1 MSEITDKYERY
12 FSLEEDFMNYKVDDL
27 LYGYMFYHATPIEES
42 EDKVKFY
49 LRIKKYNTMR
59 KNLKKLL
66 DVDIKT
72 LKRHLDLLM
81 NNGLIW
87 KEMMKI
93 NDKDEEVFIFKS
105 DDFIGK
111 YQKVNYTM
119 LEYLIRTSSK
129 QKIKMYIYLLDK
141 YQWKKRENEP
151 PYLFTKRELLG
162 MLGYSQDVSST
173 SMSYGIVSDN
183 LDSLY
188 REGAIVFEVV
198 KTQEKV
204 DNGKK
209 VVPVER
215 LKLVWMAEA
224 LDELRPVPETE

>member
-27 LYGYMFYHATPIEES
+27 LYGYMFYHATPIEEGIG
-42 EDKVKFY
+42 KLKFY

-66 DVDIKT
+66 DVDTKT
-72 LKRHLDLLM
+72 LKRHLDLLI
-81 NNGLIW
+81 NKGLIW
-87 KEMMKI
+87 KEIMKI

-141 YQWKKRENEP
+141 YQWKLKQND
-151 PYLFTKRELLG
+151 YYIFTKRELLG
-162 MLGYSQDVSST
+162 VLGYETKNISST
-173 SMSYGIVSDN
+173 DMSYGIVSDN

-188 REGAIVFEVV
+188 REGALIFEVV
-198 KTQEKV
+198 KMKDKME
-204 DNGKK
+204 NGRE
-209 VVPVER
+209 VLVER
-215 LKLVWMAEA
+215 LKLTWMAEA

>member
-111 YQKVNYTM
+111 YQKVNYTI

-141 YQWKKRENEP
+141 YQWKRKENDC
-151 PYLFTKRELLG
+151 YLFTKRELLG
-162 MLGYSQDVSST
+162 VLGYETKNISST
-173 SMSYGIVSDN
+173 DMSYGIVSDN

-188 REGAIVFEVV
+188 REGALIFEVV
-198 KTQEKV
+198 KMKEKME
-204 DNGKK
+204 NGRE
-209 VVPVER
+209 VLVER
-215 LKLVWMAEA
+215 LKLTWMAEA

>member
-27 LYGYMFYHATPIEES
+27 LYGYMFYHATPIEEGVN
-42 EDKVKFY
+42 KMKFY
-49 LRIKKYNTMR
+49 LRMKKYNTMR

-66 DVDIKT
+66 DVDTKT
-72 LKRHLDLLM
+72 LKRHLDLLI

-87 KEMMKI
+87 KETMKI

-141 YQWKKRENEP
+141 YQWKLKQKDC
-151 PYLFTKRELLG
+151 YIFTKRELLG
-162 MLGYSQDVSST
+162 ILGYETKNISST
-173 SMSYGIVSDN
+173 DMSYGIVSDN

-188 REGAIVFEVV
+188 REGALIFEVV
-198 KTQEKV
+198 KMKDKME
-204 DNGKK
+204 NGRE
-209 VVPVER
+209 VLVER
-215 LKLVWMAEA
+215 LKLTWIAEA
-224 LDELRPVPETE
+224 LEELRPVPVSE

>member
-1 MSEITDKYERY
+1 
-12 FSLEEDFMNYKVDDL
+12 MNYKVDDL
-27 LYGYMFYHATPIEES
+27 LYGYMFYHATPIEEGVN
-42 EDKVKFY
+42 KMKFY
-49 LRIKKYNTMR
+49 LRMKKYNTMR

-87 KEMMKI
+87 KETMKI

-111 YQKVNYTM
+111 YQKVNYTI

-141 YQWKKRENEP
+141 YQWKRKENDC
-151 PYLFTKRELLG
+151 YLFTKRELLG
-162 MLGYSQDVSST
+162 VLGYETKNISST
-173 SMSYGIVSDN
+173 DMSYGIVSDN

-204 DNGKK
+204 DNGKN